1 MADTMAME
9 SPEPNWMPPQDDED
23 YDPATASAPPGTTA
37 AADVANAEQPLPT
50 VATPDEPGEAAAAA
64 EVSVMERGGRANR
77 RDPTGDE
84 ALIGATGNADG
95 VGSFEVIDESGELV
109 KDRFLE
115 FLVN

>member
-1 MADTMAME
+1 MN
-9 SPEPNWMPPQDDED
+9 SPDRLRAQDEDDDE
-23 YDPATASAPPGTTA
+23 YDDMAPATAAP
-37 AADVANAEQPLPT
+37 QQQQQQLPT
-50 VATPDEPGEAAAAA
+50 VATPEDDAGEVAAAAA

-95 VGSFEVIDESGELV
+95 VGAFEVVDESGELV
-109 KDRFLE
+109 KARFLE